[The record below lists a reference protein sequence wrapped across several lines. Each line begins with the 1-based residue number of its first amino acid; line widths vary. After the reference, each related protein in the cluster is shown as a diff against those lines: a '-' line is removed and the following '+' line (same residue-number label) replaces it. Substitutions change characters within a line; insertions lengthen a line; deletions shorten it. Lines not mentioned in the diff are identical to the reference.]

1 MIVEKYYT
9 RENIIK
15 NLSKY
20 EANYQIALGKLI
32 HLSGIKET
40 SYEVDFKLALGSI
53 YELINDLKEV
63 ENLDSI
69 FEKELRKQTAMD
81 VLQKFVNENME
92 LIQSK
97 KFAIEP
103 MINEINDNNYFNE
116 TMNEVYE
123 ENLKLYFQKYNDFIT
138 EELAFQIKSA
148 VEELAQK

>member
-1 MIVEKYYT
+1 MIIEKYYS

-69 FEKELRKQTAMD
+69 FEEELRKQTAMD

-97 KFAIEP
+97 NFAIEP
-103 MINEINDNNYFNE
+103 IINEINDNNYFNE

-138 EELAFQIKSA
+138 EELAFQIKGA

>member
-32 HLSGIKET
+32 HLSRIKET

>member
-1 MIVEKYYT
+1 MIVEKYYS

-69 FEKELRKQTAMD
+69 FEEELRKQTAMD

-97 KFAIEP
+97 NFAIEA

-138 EELAFQIKSA
+138 EELAFQIKGA